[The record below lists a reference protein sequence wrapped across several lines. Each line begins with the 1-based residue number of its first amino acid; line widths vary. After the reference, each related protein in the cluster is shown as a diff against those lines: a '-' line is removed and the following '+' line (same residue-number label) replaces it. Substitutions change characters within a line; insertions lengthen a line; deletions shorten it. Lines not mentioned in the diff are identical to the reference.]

1 MDERLEEALD
11 FSNYMVTLQNQKRIL
26 KEQYKESLIYYYN
39 KGQFS
44 VTPTLITFLQ
54 TLVNLNQLEIVL
66 VDDNEI
72 PVQVDDTKVFLV
84 EILNLY
90 FSTTNKY
97 LVDYNNLVSKRSVKD
112 MIDL

>member
-26 KEQYKESLIYYYN
+26 KEQYKESLLYYYN

-44 VTPTLITFLQ
+44 VTPSLITFLQ
-54 TLVNLNQLEIVL
+54 TLTSLNQTEVVL
-66 VDDNEI
+66 IDDNEI
-72 PVQVDDTKVFLV
+72 PVLVEDIKTFLV

-90 FSTTNKY
+90 FSSTNRY
-97 LVDYNNLVSKRSVKD
+97 LLDYNDLVSKRSVKD
-112 MIDL
+112 MLDL